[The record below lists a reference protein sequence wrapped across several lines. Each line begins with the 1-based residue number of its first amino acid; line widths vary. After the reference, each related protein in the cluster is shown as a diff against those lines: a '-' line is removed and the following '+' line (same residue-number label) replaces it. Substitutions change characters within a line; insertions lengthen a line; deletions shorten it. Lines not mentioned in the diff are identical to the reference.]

1 MTSCIKSAFA
11 RRIRLLTLRNR
22 FASPLFV
29 IKEEL
34 RHIWKFWIARDRFT
48 APNFHSQVHE
58 VTNFVA
64 WSSCIGHCPDQG
76 LILQF
81 LEAAAAHQIRGQ
93 NFRFARQSASRLR
106 YSVR

>member
-11 RRIRLLTLRNR
+11 KRIRLLTLRNR

-29 IKEEL
+29 TKEEL
-34 RHIWKFWIARDRFT
+34 RHIWKFWIARDRST

-64 WSSCIGHCPDQG
+64 WSSCIGHWGEGGSSDLVASIIATAEVMSTHLAFFIG
-76 LILQF
+76 LFI
-81 LEAAAAHQIRGQ
+81 
-93 NFRFARQSASRLR
+93 
-106 YSVR
+106 